1 MGFFRVLASIAA
13 IATCHTQAAAGPY
26 KPQHNRLGQPS
37 FEGLWTTNSLSRLER
52 PDIYPS
58 VVITEAQAREIKP
71 LPLIPPDET
80 GQAESETY
88 DEGLAL
94 SRIGNQLRSAFIID
108 PPDGR
113 LPFTPEGRARASMPP
128 TFDGPELR
136 TNQERCVMMP
146 GIGPPLTNTL
156 YNNNLQILQT
166 SDHIVIFMEANHEVR
181 IIPVS
186 PRKPRDLQHSPV
198 SRWMGDSVG
207 WWEGDAL
214 VIETT
219 HFASGQSRRSSPLA
233 RLTLSPEAVVT
244 ERLRRISAGQIL
256 YSYTVVD
263 AANYTQPW
271 RGEMPLNASKGPIYE
286 YACHEGN
293 YSLPNILA
301 GARAEERAEAAA
313 PLEIKR

>member
-1 MGFFRVLASIAA
+1 
-13 IATCHTQAAAGPY
+13 
-26 KPQHNRLGQPS
+26 
-37 FEGLWTTNSLSRLER
+37 
-52 PDIYPS
+52 
-58 VVITEAQAREIKP
+58 
-71 LPLIPPDET
+71 
-80 GQAESETY
+80 
-88 DEGLAL
+88 
-94 SRIGNQLRSAFIID
+94 
-108 PPDGR
+108 
-113 LPFTPEGRARASMPP
+113 
-128 TFDGPELR
+128 
-136 TNQERCVMMP
+136 MMP

-166 SDHIVIFMEANHEVR
+166 RDAVVVFMEANHEAR

-186 PRKPRDLQHSPV
+186 PRKPHHPQHAPV

-214 VIETT
+214 VMETT
-219 HFASGQSRRSSPLA
+219 HFAPGQSRRSSPLA

-244 ERLRRISAGQIL
+244 ERLQRISPSQIL

-263 AANYTQPW
+263 PANYTQPW

-301 GARAEERAEAAA
+301 GARAQERAAAA
-313 PLEIKR
+313 AASETKR